1 MNTYVINKSDLP
13 SKGILYPNTPD
24 EITIR
29 AFGVEEMMMCSAS
42 VETEEDTLFVKAVQ
56 ASSGLSDTMTSGDF
70 YAFAAII
77 RVLTFPKS
85 PIEWLWT
92 CSGTN
97 LQIAFTGTVPE
108 DGMLSKAMQID
119 PTNFIF
125 TNLNPGAI
133 NKIVTHMQNN
143 YENHYR
149 GSLQDCG
156 HNNKKTIDVP
166 TLIANFRYIDETQVE
181 TADFIIPRVDTIPE
195 YRKLF
200 AESPRLRKL
209 LPMASCLNPNKY
221 GNTLMER
228 ITTLRSLENAVE
240 LIDDASKFY
249 VATTHGIV
257 HELLC
262 PPCDVC
268 QAQTDSR
275 TYSVSAHSFFR

>member
-1 MNTYVINKSDLP
+1 MNTHVINKSELP

-24 EITIR
+24 QITIR

-42 VETEEDTLFVKAVQ
+42 IETEEDTLFVKAVQ
-56 ASSGLSDTMTSGDF
+56 AASGLNDTMTSGDF

-77 RVLTFPKS
+77 RVLSFPKS

-97 LQIAFTGTVPE
+97 LQIAFTKAAPE
-108 DGMLSKAMQID
+108 DDMLSGALQID
-119 PTNFIF
+119 PQNFMF
-125 TNLNPGAI
+125 TNLNPGSI
-133 NKIVTHMQNN
+133 NRIVTHMQNN
-143 YENHYR
+143 YEGHYR

-156 HNNKKTIDVP
+156 HHNHKAIDVP
-166 TLIANFRYIDETQVE
+166 TIIANFRYIDETQQE
-181 TADFIIPRVDTIPE
+181 TDDFIIPRVDTIPE
-195 YRKLF
+195 YKKLF
-200 AESPRLRKL
+200 ADQPRLRKL
-209 LPMASCLNPNKY
+209 LPMASCLNPHKY

-257 HELLC
+257 HELQC
-262 PPCDVC
+262 PPCELC
-268 QAQTDSR
+268 SAQTDSR